1 MSGAE
6 AEIKVGNCLPLSEIP
21 VGTQIH
27 NIELYPGKG
36 GQLVRSAGNAAQLMA
51 KEGKYA
57 TLRLPSGEMRLVL
70 AKCRATIGTI
80 GNADHENVKIGKA
93 GRKGREIL
101 LGFEKRV
108 NGKRVYKSKEE
119 LLSQARKLQ
128 SFIKSDVY
136 SDTSYTQLDE
146 KAERARQTFNERFGY
161 DLSESEYYNWVEN
174 MGTIGA
180 DAKGTFSYVTAGAAY
195 AEARRSGVKVNL
207 ADIVERATKKSK
219 GRGWDKQRMTDEIL
233 EGIKKEVKSKASEK
247 DYKKFMENTG
257 LVD

>member
-1 MSGAE
+1 MARRQGSQGRRRGSTSAPSKKWTVRE
-6 AEIKVGNCLPLSEIP
+6 LKQWIREKTGEVNNRINEYRDYKTQAPMEKQIKSL
-21 VGTQIH
+21 Q
-27 NIELYPGKG
+27 K
-36 GQLVRSAGNAAQLMA
+36 
-51 KEGKYA
+51 
-57 TLRLPSGEMRLVL
+57 
-70 AKCRATIGTI
+70 
-80 GNADHENVKIGKA
+80 KIGKA

-108 NGKRVYKSKEE
+108 GGKRVYKSKEE

-180 DAKGTFSYVTAGAAY
+180 DVKGTFSYVTAGAAY

-233 EGIKKEVKSKASEK
+233 EGIKKEVKSKASNK

>member
-1 MSGAE
+1 MARGRKDQGSQKGSTSAPSKKWTVKE
-6 AEIKVGNCLPLSEIP
+6 LKQWIRERTGEVNKRINEYREYKTQAPMEKQIKSL
-21 VGTQIH
+21 Q
-27 NIELYPGKG
+27 K
-36 GQLVRSAGNAAQLMA
+36 
-51 KEGKYA
+51 
-57 TLRLPSGEMRLVL
+57 
-70 AKCRATIGTI
+70 
-80 GNADHENVKIGKA
+80 KIGKA
-93 GRKGREIL
+93 GSKGREIL

-108 NGKRVYKSKEE
+108 DGKRVYKSKEE

-233 EGIKKEVKSKASEK
+233 EGIKKEVKRKASEK
-247 DYKKFMENTG
+247 AYKKFMENTG

>member
-1 MSGAE
+1 MARGRKDQGRQKGSTSAPSKKWTVKELKQWIRERTGEVNNRINEYRDYKTQAPME
-6 AEIKVGNCLPLSEIP
+6 KQIKSL
-21 VGTQIH
+21 Q
-27 NIELYPGKG
+27 K
-36 GQLVRSAGNAAQLMA
+36 
-51 KEGKYA
+51 
-57 TLRLPSGEMRLVL
+57 
-70 AKCRATIGTI
+70 
-80 GNADHENVKIGKA
+80 KIGA
-93 GRKGREIL
+93 VGRKGREIL

-108 NGKRVYKSKEE
+108 DGKRVYKSKEE

-233 EGIKKEVKSKASEK
+233 EGIKKEVKRKASEK
-247 DYKKFMENTG
+247 AYKKFMENTG

>member
-1 MSGAE
+1 MARGRKDQVRQKGSTSAPSKKWTVKELKQWIRERTGE
-6 AEIKVGNCLPLSEIP
+6 VNKRINEYRDYKTQVPMEKQIKSL
-21 VGTQIH
+21 Q
-27 NIELYPGKG
+27 K
-36 GQLVRSAGNAAQLMA
+36 
-51 KEGKYA
+51 
-57 TLRLPSGEMRLVL
+57 
-70 AKCRATIGTI
+70 
-80 GNADHENVKIGKA
+80 KIGKA

-108 NGKRVYKSKEE
+108 DGKRVYKSKEE

-207 ADIVERATKKSK
+207 ADIVEKATKKSK

-233 EGIKKEVKSKASEK
+233 EGIKKEVKSKASNK

>member
-1 MSGAE
+1 MASGQGSQGRRKGSTSAPSKKWTVKE
-6 AEIKVGNCLPLSEIP
+6 LKQWIRERTGEVNKRINEYREYKTQAPMEKQIKSL
-21 VGTQIH
+21 Q
-27 NIELYPGKG
+27 K
-36 GQLVRSAGNAAQLMA
+36 
-51 KEGKYA
+51 
-57 TLRLPSGEMRLVL
+57 
-70 AKCRATIGTI
+70 
-80 GNADHENVKIGKA
+80 KIGKA

-108 NGKRVYKSKEE
+108 GGKRVYKSKEE

-136 SDTSYTQLDE
+136 SDISYTQLDE

-180 DAKGTFSYVTAGAAY
+180 DAKGTFSYVTAGAVY

-207 ADIVERATKKSK
+207 ADIVEKANNKSK
-219 GRGWDKQRMTDEIL
+219 GKGWDKQRLTDEIL
-233 EGIKKEVKSKASEK
+233 SEIKNEVRRKASTK
-247 DYKKFMENTG
+247 AYKQFVSNTG
-257 LVD
+257 LADPTEIDLVD